1 MVELLVVISIIGMLM
16 ALLLP
21 AVQQAREAGRRN
33 TCNNNLHQI
42 SLATQNLLTAKRI
55 YPGYVEPLIVVPNG
69 GATTG
74 VIPTTYPVSW
84 VVPLLSYM
92 ERTDIYNNWRDQ
104 TQWPNGMPG
113 GSLAYPPQIY
123 MEALNCP
130 SAPPPF
136 TKLMTPC
143 VYVANSGMLDYNSSQ
158 GNTPLDAQANGVFF
172 NKYQIYNPPPTATKP
187 VCANVP
193 NPGQIVNMSQDYITA
208 NDGSSLT
215 FMYAENNNVPFGQV
229 NNSSSGGT
237 SLVAMNATPSGQMGF
252 WGDPGILPNSTAGL
266 SSGLESTNC
275 FVWWPDANPQPV
287 VKINSPTDA
296 LAGSTGGNGLMFM
309 RPSSAH
315 PNGTNM
321 AFCDGHTRFIT
332 QDIDYITYCLL
343 MTPNGKLCNTPGNL
357 ALDGLNGYTAPNG
370 STTYYPSGTNLYGIL
385 RTRPVDESDIQ

>member
-42 SLATQNLLTAKRI
+42 SVATQNLLTAKRV

-69 GATTG
+69 GTTTG
-74 VIPTTYPVSW
+74 VIPMTYPVSW

-104 TQWPNGMPG
+104 NQWPYGMVG

-130 SAPPPF
+130 SSPPPF
-136 TKLMTPC
+136 NKLVTPC
-143 VYVANSGMLDYNSSQ
+143 IYVANSGMLDYSPTQ
-158 GNTPLDAQANGVFF
+158 GNTTLDAQANGVFF
-172 NKYQIYNPPPTATKP
+172 NKYQFLNTLPPGATKP
-187 VCANVP
+187 VCANVA
-193 NPGQIVNMSQDYITA
+193 NSGQIVSMSQDYITA

-215 FMYAENNNVPFGQV
+215 FMYAENNNVPFAQV

-237 SLVAMNATPSGQMGF
+237 SIVAMNTTPSGQMGF
-252 WGDPGILPNSTAGL
+252 WGDPGILPNSTAGIA
-266 SSGLESTNC
+266 SGLESTNC

-287 VKINSPTDA
+287 VKINSPSDA
-296 LAGSTGGNGLMFM
+296 LAGSSTGNGLMFM

-315 PNGTNM
+315 PGGTNM
-321 AFCDGHTRFIT
+321 AFCDGHTRFIS

-343 MTPNGKLCNTPGNL
+343 MTPNGKVCNTPGNL
-357 ALDGLNGYTAPNG
+357 TLDSNG
-370 STTYYPSGTNLYGIL
+370 SGSATNGAVYYPSGTNMYTIL
-385 RTRPVDESDIQ
+385 RTRPVDESDVQ